1 MNRSLRKLASALA
14 FVVPIAFFVAETAGG
29 RFP

>member
-1 MNRSLRKLASALA
+1 MHRSLRRLVSALA
-14 FVVPIAFFVAETAGG
+14 FVVPIAFLFVETAGG